1 MKKLNAPNMLTLL
14 RVILIPLIVLLIGL
28 NSFVAAGILFIV
40 ASVTDFL
47 DGYLARKYNLITD
60 FGKFLDPVADKLLVL
75 TAMIMLCTKS
85 AELTVTFPAW
95 LICIVVARD
104 LMMDGLR
111 MIASSKGV
119 VIAAGWLGKIKT
131 TLQIIAVVCVTF
143 SIWNW
148 LSITMMAAMGLMTV
162 LSGADYFMRS
172 RKLLFDEIK

>member
-1 MKKLNAPNMLTLL
+1 MTKLNAPNMLTLL

-85 AELTVTFPAW
+85 AELPVTFPAW

-119 VIAAGWLGKIKT
+119 VIAAGELGKIKT

-143 SIWNW
+143 QVWKW

>member
-1 MKKLNAPNMLTLL
+1 MTKLNAPNMLTLL

-40 ASVTDFL
+40 ASLTDFL

-85 AELTVTFPAW
+85 ADLTVTFPAW

-119 VIAAGWLGKIKT
+119 VIAAGELGKIKT

-143 SIWNW
+143 QVWKW

-162 LSGADYFMRS
+162 LSGVDYFMRS

>member
-1 MKKLNAPNMLTLL
+1 MTKLNAPNMLTLL

>member
-1 MKKLNAPNMLTLL
+1 MTKLNAPNMLTLL

-40 ASVTDFL
+40 ASLTDFL

-85 AELTVTFPAW
+85 ADLTVTFPSW

-119 VIAAGWLGKIKT
+119 VIAAGMLGKIKT

-143 SIWNW
+143 QVWKW

>member
-1 MKKLNAPNMLTLL
+1 MTKLNAPNMLTLL

-85 AELTVTFPAW
+85 ADLTVTFPAW

-119 VIAAGWLGKIKT
+119 VIAAGELGKIKT

-143 SIWNW
+143 RVWGW

-162 LSGADYFMRS
+162 LSGVDYFMRS

>member
-1 MKKLNAPNMLTLL
+1 MTKLNAPNMLTLL

-40 ASVTDFL
+40 ASLTDFL

-75 TAMIMLCTKS
+75 TAMIMLCTKL

-119 VIAAGWLGKIKT
+119 VIAAGELGKIKT

-143 SIWNW
+143 QVWKW

-162 LSGADYFMRS
+162 LSGVDYFMRS